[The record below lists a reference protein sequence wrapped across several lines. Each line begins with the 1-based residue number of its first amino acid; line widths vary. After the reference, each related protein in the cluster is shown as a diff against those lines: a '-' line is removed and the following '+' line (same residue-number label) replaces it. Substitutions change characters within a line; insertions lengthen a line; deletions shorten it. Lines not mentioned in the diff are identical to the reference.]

1 MTNNL
6 PPSDQMSKRLFELL
20 DGQAETEDLLSELMR
35 RGTERLLQQALE
47 EEVTDFLGRARYER
61 SDEETPAGYRNGY
74 RDRTIRTAEG
84 RLKVRRPRV
93 RETDEPF
100 ESRLLARIEGLE
112 ERIRRMALEMYVR
125 GLSTRDIEETLV
137 DQEGKPLLSRS
148 SVSRLTEALHDEYEA
163 FAARDL
169 SELDVVYLFVDGV
182 YEAVR
187 SYTRNQAILC
197 AWAICS
203 DGSKQMLHLACAG
216 SETKDAWSA
225 FFEEM
230 TGRGLRQPLVR
241 RNSCA
246 VSDGAKG
253 LMAAIEEHLPQSG
266 RQRCLAHKL
275 RNLASKL
282 PRDPELR
289 APAMERAKA
298 VYYAPDRD
306 TAELLAERLIEGLAD
321 EHPAF
326 VKCFSDDL
334 GACLRHLDYP
344 LAHRR
349 YIRTTNL
356 LERSF
361 QEEKRRTK
369 VIPHHVNERGAT
381 KLVFGVLIRA
391 SRRWNRVKMTRLE
404 LAQLRNIR
412 KFMRPDQ
419 DDKAQTI
426 SLPLAA

>member
-20 DGQAETEDLLSELMR
+20 DGQAETEDVLSELMR

-47 EEVTDFLGRARYER
+47 AEVTDFLGRARYER
-61 SDEETPAGYRNGY
+61 SDAETPAGYRNGY
-74 RDRTIRTAEG
+74 RDRTLKTAEG

-100 ESRLLARIEGLE
+100 ESSLLARIEGLE
-112 ERIRRMALEMYVR
+112 QRLQQLALEMYVR
-125 GLSTRDIEETLV
+125 GLSTRDIEETLT
-137 DQEGKPLLSRS
+137 DQDGEPLLSRS

-169 SELDVVYLFVDGV
+169 SDLDVVYLFVDGV

-230 TGRGLRQPLVR
+230 TGRGLRQPLLV
-241 RNSCA
+241 

-253 LMAAIEEHLPQSG
+253 LMAAIEEHLPRTG

-289 APAMERAKA
+289 APVMQEIKA
-298 VYYAPDRD
+298 VYYAPGRE
-306 TAELLAERLIEGLAD
+306 TAELLAERLIETYAD
-321 EHPAF
+321 EYPAV
-326 VKCFSDDL
+326 VKCFTDDL
-334 GACLRHLDYP
+334 EACLVHLSYP

-412 KFMRPDQ
+412 KFMNPDS
-419 DDKAQTI
+419 DKQTKTI

>member
-1 MTNNL
+1 MTTNL

-20 DGQAETEDLLSELMR
+20 NGEAETEDLLSELMR

-47 EEVTDFLGRARYER
+47 EEVTEFLGRERYER
-61 SDEETPAGYRNGY
+61 SDAETPAGYRNGY
-74 RDRTIRTAEG
+74 RDRTIKTAEG

-93 RETDEPF
+93 RATDEPF
-100 ESRLLARIEGLE
+100 ESRLLARIDGLE
-112 ERIRRMALEMYVR
+112 ERLQQLALEMYVR

-137 DQEGKPLLSRS
+137 DQDGEPLLSRS

-163 FAARDL
+163 FAGRDL

-203 DGSKQMLHLACAG
+203 DGTKEMLHLACAG

-230 TGRGLRQPLVR
+230 TGRGLRQPLLV
-241 RNSCA
+241 

-253 LMAAIEEHLPQSG
+253 LMAAIEEHLPRTD

-289 APAMERAKA
+289 APAMERVKA
-298 VYYAPDRD
+298 VYYAPDRE
-306 TAELLAERLIEGLAD
+306 TAELLAERLLDDYAE
-321 EHPAF
+321 EYPAL

-334 GACLRHLDYP
+334 EACLRHLDYP

-412 KFMRPDQ
+412 KFMNPDQ
-419 DDKAQTI
+419 DDEAQTI

>member
-1 MTNNL
+1 MTTNL
-6 PPSDQMSKRLFELL
+6 PPSDRMSKRLFELL
-20 DGQAETEDLLSELMR
+20 DGEAETEDLLSELMR

-47 EEVTDFLGRARYER
+47 EEVTEFLGRERYER
-61 SDEETPAGYRNGY
+61 SDGKSPAGYRNGY
-74 RDRTIRTAEG
+74 RDRTIKTAEG

-93 RETDEPF
+93 RETDESF

-112 ERIRRMALEMYVR
+112 ERIQELALEMYVR
-125 GLSTRDIEETLV
+125 GLSTRDIEATLV
-137 DQEGKPLLSRS
+137 DQDGEPLLSRS
-148 SVSRLTEALHDEYEA
+148 SVSRLTNQLHEEYEA

-203 DGSKQMLHLACAG
+203 DGTKQMLHLTCAG

-230 TGRGLRQPLVR
+230 TGRGLRQPLLV
-241 RNSCA
+241 

-253 LMAAIEEHLPQSG
+253 LMAAIEEHLPQTG

-289 APAMERAKA
+289 APVMERVKA
-298 VYYAPDRD
+298 VYYAPDRE
-306 TAELLAERLIEGLAD
+306 TAELLAERLVDDYAD
-321 EHPAF
+321 EYPAL

-334 GACLRHLDYP
+334 EACLTHLGYP

-361 QEEKRRTK
+361 VEEKRRTK
-369 VIPHHVNERGAT
+369 TIPQHVNERGAT

-412 KFMRPDQ
+412 KFMNPDS
-419 DDKAQTI
+419 DKQTQTI

>member
-1 MTNNL
+1 MATNV
-6 PPSDQMSKRLFELL
+6 PPSEEMNKRLFELL
-20 DGQAETEDLLSELMR
+20 SGREETQDMLSELMR
-35 RGTERLLQQALE
+35 RGAERVIQETLE
-47 EEVTDFLGRARYER
+47 EEVTAFLGRERYEHKEQE
-61 SDEETPAGYRNGY
+61 SPSGYRNGY
-74 RDRTIRTAEG
+74 RDRTIKTAEG
-84 RLKVRRPRV
+84 RLTVRRPRV

-100 ESRLLARIEGLE
+100 ESQLLTRIESLE
-112 ERIRRMALEMYVR
+112 KRLRQMALEMYVR

-137 DQEGKPLLSRS
+137 DQDGKALLSRT
-148 SVSRLTEALHDEYEA
+148 SVSRLTEALYDEYET
-163 FAARDL
+163 FAGRDL
-169 SELDVVYLFVDGV
+169 SGLDVAYVFVDGV

-187 SYTRNQAILC
+187 DYTRGQALLC

-203 DGSKQMLHLACAG
+203 DGTKEMLHLSAAG
-216 SETKDAWSA
+216 SESKDAWTR

-230 TGRGLRQPLVR
+230 TSRGLRQPLLV
-241 RNSCA
+241 

-253 LMAAIEEHLPQSG
+253 LTAAIQTHFPLSD

-275 RNLASKL
+275 RNVASKL

-289 APAMERAKA
+289 SPVMQEIKA
-298 VYYAPDRD
+298 VYYAPNRE
-306 TAELLAERLIEGLAD
+306 TAELLAEQ
-321 EHPAF
+321 F
-326 VKCFSDDL
+326 VETHAQRYPSVAKCFTADL
-334 GACLRHLDYP
+334 DACLVHLRYP

-391 SRRWNRVKMTRLE
+391 SRRWNKIKMTGLE

-412 KFMRPDQ
+412 QIMSPTTDQ
-419 DDKAQTI
+419 PTQTI
-426 SLPLAA
+426 SLPRAA

>member
-1 MTNNL
+1 MPNNL
-6 PPSDQMSKRLFELL
+6 PPSEQMSKKLFELL
-20 DGQAETEDLLSELMR
+20 DGQAETEHLLSELMR
-35 RGTERLLQQALE
+35 RGTERLIQEALE
-47 EEVTDFLGRARYER
+47 EEVTDFLGRERYQR
-61 SDEETPAGYRNGY
+61 SDEESPAGYRNGY
-74 RDRTIRTAEG
+74 RDRTIKTAEG
-84 RLKVRRPRV
+84 RLTVRRPRV

-100 ESRLLARIEGLE
+100 ESRLLARIDHLA
-112 ERIRRMALEMYVR
+112 ERIEELALEMYVR

-148 SVSRLTEALHDEYEA
+148 SVSRLTEQLHEEYEA
-163 FAARDL
+163 FIARDL
-169 SELDVVYLFVDGV
+169 SELDVVYLFVDAV

-187 SYTRNQAILC
+187 SYTQNQAILC

-203 DGSKQMLHLACAG
+203 DGTKEMLHLGCAA
-216 SETKDAWSA
+216 SESKDAWSV
-225 FFEEM
+225 FVEEM
-230 TGRGLRQPLVR
+230 IGRGLRQPLLV
-241 RNSCA
+241 

-253 LMAAIEEHLPQSG
+253 LMAAIEEHLPRTD

-289 APAMERAKA
+289 APVMERAKA
-298 VYYAPDRD
+298 VYYAPDRE
-306 TAELLAERLIEGLAD
+306 TAELLAERLIEDYA
-321 EHPAF
+321 EAYPAF
-326 VKCFSDDL
+326 VKCFNDDL
-334 GACLRHLDYP
+334 PACLKHLDYP

-361 QEEKRRTK
+361 VEQKRRTK

-404 LAQLRNIR
+404 LAQLRSIR
-412 KFMRPDQ
+412 TFMCPEQ
-419 DDKAQTI
+419 DDQAQTI

>member
-20 DGQAETEDLLSELMR
+20 DGQAETEDVLSELMR

-47 EEVTDFLGRARYER
+47 EEVTEFLGRARYER
-61 SDEETPAGYRNGY
+61 SDAETPAGYRNGY
-74 RDRTIRTAEG
+74 RDRTLKTAEG

-100 ESRLLARIEGLE
+100 ESSLLARIEGLE
-112 ERIRRMALEMYVR
+112 QRLQQLALEMYVR
-125 GLSTRDIEETLV
+125 GLSTRDIEETLT
-137 DQEGKPLLSRS
+137 DQDGEPLLSRS
-148 SVSRLTEALHDEYEA
+148 SVSRLTEALHEEYEA
-163 FAARDL
+163 FAVRDL

-230 TGRGLRQPLVR
+230 TGRGLRQPLLV
-241 RNSCA
+241 

-253 LMAAIEEHLPQSG
+253 LMAAIEEHLPRSD

-289 APAMERAKA
+289 APVMQEIKA
-298 VYYAPDRD
+298 VYYAPGRE
-306 TAELLAERLIEGLAD
+306 TAELLAERLIETYAD
-321 EHPAF
+321 EYPAV
-326 VKCFSDDL
+326 VKCFTDDL
-334 GACLRHLDYP
+334 EACLVHLSYP

-404 LAQLRNIR
+404 RAQLRNIR
-412 KFMRPDQ
+412 KFMNPDS
-419 DDKAQTI
+419 DKQTKTI

>member
-20 DGQAETEDLLSELMR
+20 DGQAETEDVLSELMR

-47 EEVTDFLGRARYER
+47 AEVTDFLGRARYER
-61 SDEETPAGYRNGY
+61 SDAETPAGYRNGY
-74 RDRTIRTAEG
+74 RDRTLKTAEG

-100 ESRLLARIEGLE
+100 ESSLLARIEGLE
-112 ERIRRMALEMYVR
+112 QRLQQLALEMYVR
-125 GLSTRDIEETLV
+125 GLSTRDIEETLT
-137 DQEGKPLLSRS
+137 DQDGEPLLSRS
-148 SVSRLTEALHDEYEA
+148 SVSRLTEALHEEYEA

-203 DGSKQMLHLACAG
+203 DGSKQMLHLGCAG
-216 SETKDAWSA
+216 SESKDAWSA

-230 TGRGLRQPLVR
+230 TGRGLRQPLLI
-241 RNSCA
+241 

-253 LMAAIEEHLPQSG
+253 LMAAIQEHFPRSD

-275 RNLASKL
+275 RNLVSKL

-289 APAMERAKA
+289 APVMQEIKA
-298 VYYAPDRD
+298 VYYAPGRE
-306 TAELLAERLIEGLAD
+306 TAELLAERLIETYAD
-321 EHPAF
+321 EYPAV
-326 VKCFSDDL
+326 VKCFTDDL
-334 GACLRHLDYP
+334 EACLVHLSYP

-391 SRRWNRVKMTRLE
+391 SRRWNRVKMTNLE

-412 KFMRPDQ
+412 AIMSPGEDEET
-419 DDKAQTI
+419 QTI

>member
-1 MTNNL
+1 MFDNL

-20 DGQAETEDLLSELMR
+20 DGQAETEDVLSELMR
-35 RGTERLLQQALE
+35 RGAEQLLQQALE
-47 EEVTDFLGRARYER
+47 AEVTDFLGRARYER
-61 SDEETPAGYRNGY
+61 SDEESPAGYRNGY
-74 RDRTIRTAEG
+74 RDRTIKTAEG
-84 RLKVRRPRV
+84 RLTVRRPRV

-100 ESRLLARIEGLE
+100 ESRLLARIDGLE

-125 GLSTRDIEETLV
+125 GLSTRDIRRYFCGETLV
-137 DQEGKPLLSRS
+137 DQDGEPLLSRS

-253 LMAAIEEHLPQSG
+253 LMA
-266 RQRCLAHKL
+266 
-275 RNLASKL
+275 
-282 PRDPELR
+282 RDRR
-289 APAMERAKA
+289 APA
-298 VYYAPDRD
+298 
-306 TAELLAERLIEGLAD
+306 AERSPALSGPQAAEPRQQTAARPGAARPGHGASEGGL
-321 EHPAF
+321 
-326 VKCFSDDL
+326 
-334 GACLRHLDYP
+334 LRS
-344 LAHRR
+344 
-349 YIRTTNL
+349 
-356 LERSF
+356 RSGD
-361 QEEKRRTK
+361 R
-369 VIPHHVNERGAT
+369 
-381 KLVFGVLIRA
+381 
-391 SRRWNRVKMTRLE
+391 
-404 LAQLRNIR
+404 
-412 KFMRPDQ
+412 
-419 DDKAQTI
+419 
-426 SLPLAA
+426 

>member
-20 DGQAETEDLLSELMR
+20 DGQAETEDVLSELMR

-47 EEVTDFLGRARYER
+47 AEVTDFLGRARYER
-61 SDEETPAGYRNGY
+61 SDAETPAGYRNGY
-74 RDRTIRTAEG
+74 RDRTLKTAEG

-100 ESRLLARIEGLE
+100 ESSLLARIEGLE
-112 ERIRRMALEMYVR
+112 QRLQQLALEMYVR
-125 GLSTRDIEETLV
+125 GLSTRDIEETLT
-137 DQEGKPLLSRS
+137 DQDGEPLLSRS

-169 SELDVVYLFVDGV
+169 SDLDVVYLFVDGV

-203 DGSKQMLHLACAG
+203 DGSKQILHLACAG

-230 TGRGLRQPLVR
+230 TGRGLRQPLLV
-241 RNSCA
+241 

-253 LMAAIEEHLPQSG
+253 LMAAIEEHLPRTG

-289 APAMERAKA
+289 APVMQEIKA
-298 VYYAPDRD
+298 VYYAPGRE
-306 TAELLAERLIEGLAD
+306 TAELLAERLIETYAD
-321 EHPAF
+321 EYPAV
-326 VKCFSDDL
+326 VKCFTDDL
-334 GACLRHLDYP
+334 EACLVHLSYP

-412 KFMRPDQ
+412 KFMNPDS
-419 DDKAQTI
+419 DKQTKTI

>member
-1 MTNNL
+1 MANNV
-6 PPSDQMSKRLFELL
+6 PPSDQMSKELFELL

-47 EEVTDFLGRARYER
+47 EEVTEFLGRARYER
-61 SDEETPAGYRNGY
+61 SGAAETPVGYRNGY
-74 RDRTIRTAEG
+74 RDRTIKTAEG

-93 RETDEPF
+93 RETDDPF
-100 ESRLLARIEGLE
+100 ESRLLARIDGLE
-112 ERIRRMALEMYVR
+112 ERLQELALEMYVR
-125 GLSTRDIEETLV
+125 GLSTRDIEATLV
-137 DQEGKPLLSRS
+137 DQDGEPLLSRS
-148 SVSRLTEALHDEYEA
+148 SVSRLTNQLHEEYEA

-203 DGSKQMLHLACAG
+203 DGSKQMLHLGCAG
-216 SETKDAWSA
+216 SESKDAWSA

-230 TGRGLRQPLVR
+230 TERGLRQPLLV
-241 RNSCA
+241 

-253 LMAAIEEHLPQSG
+253 LMAAIQEHFPRSD

-282 PRDPELR
+282 PRDPGLR
-289 APAMERAKA
+289 DPVMQEVKA
-298 VYYAPDRD
+298 VYYAPGRE
-306 TAELLAERLIEGLAD
+306 TAELLAERLIETYAGKY
-321 EHPAF
+321 PAV
-326 VKCFSDDL
+326 VKCFTDDL
-334 GACLRHLDYP
+334 EACLVHLSYP

-381 KLVFGVLIRA
+381 KLVFGVLIRS
-391 SRRWNRVKMTRLE
+391 SRRWNRVKMTNLE

-412 KFMRPDQ
+412 AIMSPGEDEETQ
-419 DDKAQTI
+419 II